1 MVNICAS
8 RRNEVQR
15 FILGIDIGGTFTDMV
30 LLDTTTSRLLV
41 HKCLTT
47 PTNPADGV
55 LRGLTTWFAATG
67 LAPQSVGTVI
77 HATTLITNSLIERT
91 GAVTGLLT
99 TEGYRDTLAIG
110 RENRYDLYDLA
121 LELPAPLVPRR
132 LRREVRERLRHTGE
146 VYTPLEVAS
155 LQQAAAALVQ
165 AGAQSLAICFL
176 HAHVNDQHEQA
187 AKQVLRQSY
196 PDLFLSLS
204 SEVARE
210 IGEYERTSTTVVNA
224 YVQPLARR
232 YLEEMQRR
240 LRHFGLQ
247 GELSIMLSSGG
258 ISTVEAAG
266 QVPVKMIESGPAAGA
281 LAGSFFGS
289 LGTQEHVIAFDMG
302 GTTAKACLIDHG
314 QPVVTF
320 KFEAA
325 RVQRFKKGSGF
336 PLQIPAIDLLEIGA
350 GGGSIARVD
359 ALGLLKVGPES
370 AGAEPGPACYGRG
383 GVQPTVTDAD
393 LVLGYLNP
401 RYFLG
406 GAMALDPA
414 AAEAALQA
422 HVAHPLQID
431 LRRAAWGVHDIVNE
445 QMASAM
451 RIHIAEKGRD
461 PRDYTLVATGG
472 AGPLHAYRLAEKL
485 HIRRIL
491 CPLAAG
497 VASTI
502 GLLVAPPKVDVVHS
516 RVWRLADME
525 WSALNRLYAE
535 LQQQAEALL
544 RPMGLTG
551 THVTLQR
558 LADMRYV
565 GQGHQIVVPLPD
577 GELAPQHQ
585 GLIETSFDR
594 VYQQLYGRSLAG
606 VPIEGITWRLTAIGQ
621 GTTIDFATAH
631 ALADNAAASQ
641 HRARAVY
648 LPEVGAFVDVPVYD
662 RYGLRSGAHFAG
674 PAIVEERESTV
685 VIGPKGH
692 CTVDAYGNLQVTL
705 SG

>member
-1 MVNICAS
+1 MANICAS

-15 FILGIDIGGTFTDMV
+15 YVLGIDIGGTFTDMV
-30 LLDTTTSRLLV
+30 LLDRATSRLLV

-55 LRGLTTWFAATG
+55 LQGLTAWFTAAG
-67 LAPQSVGTVI
+67 LAPQSVDAVI
-77 HATTLITNSLIERT
+77 HATTLITNSLIERK
-91 GAVTGLLT
+91 GVVTGLLT
-99 TEGYRDTLAIG
+99 TEGFRDILAIG

-121 LELPAPLVPRR
+121 LELPTPLVPRR
-132 LRREVRERLRHTGE
+132 LRRAVRERLRNTGE
-146 VYTPLEVAS
+146 VYTPLDAAG
-155 LQQAAAALVQ
+155 LQDAAAAVIQ
-165 AGAQSLAICFL
+165 GGAQSLAICFL
-176 HAHVNDQHEQA
+176 HAHVNDVHEQA
-187 AKQVLRQSY
+187 AKQVLQQVY

-224 YVQPLARR
+224 YVQPLAQR
-232 YLEEMQRR
+232 YLDEMQRR
-240 LRHFGLQ
+240 LRQFGVP
-247 GELSIMLSSGG
+247 GALSIMLSSGG
-258 ISTVEAAG
+258 STTVEAAG

-281 LAGSFFGS
+281 LAGSFFGT
-289 LGTQEHVIAFDMG
+289 LGTQAHVMAFDMG

-359 ALGLLKVGPES
+359 AMGLLKVGPES
-370 AGAEPGPACYGRG
+370 AAAEPGPACYGRG
-383 GVQPTVTDAD
+383 GTHPTVTDAD

-401 RYFLG
+401 AYFLG
-406 GAMALDPA
+406 GTMRLDRA
-414 AAEAALQA
+414 AAAAALQA
-422 HVAHPLQID
+422 HVARPLNID
-431 LRRAAWGVHDIVNE
+431 VTRAAWGVHDIVNE

-461 PRDYTLVATGG
+461 PRDYTIVATGG
-472 AGPLHAYRLAEKL
+472 AGPLHACRLAEKL
-485 HIRRIL
+485 HMRHIL

-502 GLLVAPPKVDVVHS
+502 GLLVAPPKVDLVHS
-516 RVWRLADME
+516 RVWRLTDLDWA
-525 WSALNRLYAE
+525 ALSQLYDG

-544 RPMGLTG
+544 RPMG
-551 THVTLQR
+551 VAAADITLQR

-565 GQGHQIVVPLPD
+565 GQGHQIVVPLPE
-577 GELAPQHQ
+577 GELQPQHRE
-585 GLIETSFDR
+585 LIETSFDR

-606 VPIEGITWRLTAIGQ
+606 VPIEGITWRLTASGPA
-621 GTTIDFATAH
+621 TKLDFATAH
-631 ALADNAAASQ
+631 ALAEDTAPRQRA
-641 HRARAVY
+641 ARAVY
-648 LPEVGAFVDVPVYD
+648 LPEVGMFVDVSVYD
-662 RYGLRSGAHFAG
+662 RYGLRPGDQFDG
-674 PAIVEERESTV
+674 PAIIEERESTV
-685 VIGPKGH
+685 VVGAKGH
-692 CTVDAYGNLQVTL
+692 CTVDAYGNLRVTL

>member
-1 MVNICAS
+1 M
-8 RRNEVQR
+8 QR
-15 FILGIDIGGTFTDMV
+15 YILGIDIGGTFTDMV
-30 LLDTTTSRLLV
+30 LLDRTTSRLLV

-47 PTNPADGV
+47 PANPADGV
-55 LRGLTTWFAATG
+55 LQGIAAWFATTD
-67 LAPQSVGTVI
+67 LAPQSVDAVI
-77 HATTLITNSLIERT
+77 HATTLITNSLIERK

-99 TEGYRDTLAIG
+99 TEGFRDILAIG

-121 LELPAPLVPRR
+121 LELPTPLVPRR
-132 LRREVRERLRHTGE
+132 LRREVRERLHHTGA
-146 VYTPLEVAS
+146 VYTPLDISS
-155 LQQAAAALVQ
+155 LQEAAAVLVR
-165 AGAQSLAICFL
+165 AGVQSLAICFL
-176 HAHVNDQHEQA
+176 HAHVNDAHEQA
-187 AKQVLRQSY
+187 AKQILRQSY
-196 PDLFLSLS
+196 ADLYLSLS

-224 YVQPLARR
+224 YVQPLAQR

-240 LRHFGLQ
+240 LRHFGLP

-258 ISTVEAAG
+258 ITTVEAAG
-266 QVPVKMIESGPAAGA
+266 QVPVKMVESGPAAGA
-281 LAGSFFGS
+281 LAGSFFGN
-289 LGTQEHVIAFDMG
+289 LGTQEHVMAFDMG

-320 KFEAA
+320 TFEAA
-325 RVQRFKKGSGF
+325 RVQRFKKGSGL

-359 ALGLLKVGPES
+359 AMGLLKVGPDS

-383 GVQPTVTDAD
+383 GTQPTVTDAD

-401 RYFLG
+401 DYFLG
-406 GAMALDPA
+406 GTMALDRA
-414 AAEAALQA
+414 AAEVALRQ
-422 HVAHPLQID
+422 HVAQPLNID
-431 LRRAAWGVHDIVNE
+431 LQRAAWGVHDIVNE

-461 PRDYTLVATGG
+461 PRDYTIVATGG

-485 HIRRIL
+485 HIRAIL
-491 CPLAAG
+491 CPPAAG

-502 GLLVAPPKVDVVHS
+502 GLLVAPPKVDLVHS
-516 RVWRLADME
+516 RVWRLTDMD
-525 WSALNRLYAE
+525 WPALNRLYDE
-535 LQQQAEALL
+535 LRQQAEVML
-544 RPMGLTG
+544 RSMGVPG
-551 THVTLQR
+551 AHVALQR

-577 GELAPQHQ
+577 GELGAQHRQ
-585 GLIETSFDR
+585 LIETSFER

-606 VPIEGITWRLTAIGQ
+606 VPIEGVTWRLSALGQ
-621 GTTIDFATAH
+621 GTRIDLPTAH
-631 ALADNAAASQ
+631 AWAHDATTSTRPS
-641 HRARAVY
+641 RAMY
-648 LPEVGAFVDVPVYD
+648 LPEVGEFVDVSVYD
-662 RYGLRSGAHFAG
+662 RYGLRPGDHCNG

-685 VIGPKGH
+685 VIGAKGD
-692 CTVDAYGNLQVTL
+692 CLMDAYGNLRVTL